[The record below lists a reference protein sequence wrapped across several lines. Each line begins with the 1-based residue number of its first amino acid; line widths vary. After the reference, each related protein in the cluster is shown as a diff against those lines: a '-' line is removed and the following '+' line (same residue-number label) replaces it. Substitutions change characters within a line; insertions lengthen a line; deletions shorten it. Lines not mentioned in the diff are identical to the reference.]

1 MLVVRTD
8 LRKEAA
14 GVAHLAEKK
23 KMDIESKS
31 RYHSL
36 NGAKP
41 ESHTM
46 GNNHKIDS

>member
-1 MLVVRTD
+1 MFKVRFNLRNVV
-8 LRKEAA
+8 A
-14 GVAHLAEKK
+14 GVACLAEREG
-23 KMDIESKS
+23 MDAESKS

-46 GNNHKIDS
+46 GNNLNSIL